1 MREIPSELSV
11 PAVIGETAVPS
22 RAGAT
27 PLILRDPALPRAQ
40 GAYDPAHERDACG
53 VGFVA
58 DMHDRRSHTI
68 VEQGLKILENIDHRG
83 AVGADPTMGDGC
95 GILTQIPHGFFSE
108 ECSRLGF
115 ELPPAGQ
122 YAIGQFFLPKETEAR
137 AAIEAI
143 VEKTLADEGL
153 PLLGWRD
160 VPVDSTDLGKAV
172 KETEPHHRQV
182 FIGCPASITD
192 QDAFERR
199 VFIARKVI
207 SNQVYSLE
215 DERAKTFYPVSVS
228 SRTIVYKG
236 MVLVHQLGHYYL
248 DLKDPRY
255 VSALALVHQRFATN
269 TFPTWRLS
277 HPYRMVAHNGEINT
291 LRGNVNWMAARQAS
305 VDSELF
311 GNDISK
317 LWPISYEG
325 QSDTACF
332 DNALEFLVQGGYS
345 LAHAMM
351 MLIPEAWAGNPL
363 MGEERRAFYEY
374 HAALMEP
381 WDGPAAVAFTDG
393 RQIGATLDR
402 NGLRPARYIVTDD
415 GLVVLA
421 SEMGVLPI
429 PDEKIVQSWRLQPG
443 RMLLID
449 LEKGRIVSDEEIKG
463 ELASAHPYADW
474 VKNTQIVLEELHPI
488 QPRASRTDVSLLDR
502 QQAFGYTQE
511 DLKLLMAPM
520 AVTGQE
526 AVGSMGSDTPLSAL
540 SDKPKLLYTYFK
552 QNFAQVTNPP
562 IDPIR
567 EEAVMSLVSF
577 IGPRPNLLDMEGASR
592 RKRLEVRQP
601 ILTNGDLEKIR
612 SISHFEDRFDTKTL
626 DITYA
631 AESGAAAMEGALDR
645 LCDRAE
651 VAVRGGYNIIILS
664 DRMVGPDRIPIPALL
679 ATAAVHN
686 YLIRKGLRTS
696 VGLVVESGEP
706 REVHHFAC
714 LAGYGAEAVNPYLA
728 FETLISMKDEFPPD
742 LTNDE
747 IIYRYIKSIDKG
759 LLKVMS
765 KMGISTYQSYCGA
778 QIFDAIGLNSDFVA
792 KDFFGTATT
801 VEGIGMA
808 EVAQETALRH
818 QDAFGDAPIYRNA
831 LDVGGEYAYRLRG
844 ETHTWTPDTVAT
856 LQHAVRLGAAER
868 YREYARLVNEQ
879 ENHLKTLRG
888 LFRIKTAADLGREPV
903 DISAVE
909 PAAEIVKRFATGA
922 MSYGSISKEAHET
935 LAIAMNSFGGRSN
948 SGEGGEEARRFVP
961 GPDGRSR
968 RSAIKQV
975 ASGRFGVT
983 TEYLV
988 NGDMVQIKV
997 AQGAKPGEGGQL
1009 PGHKVDAKIAKVRY
1023 ATPGVGLISPP
1034 PHHDIYSIE
1043 DLAQLIFDLKN
1054 VNPSAD
1060 VSVKLVSEVGVGTVA
1075 AGVAKARADHITI
1088 SGFDGGTG
1096 AAPLTSIKHAGG
1108 PWETGLAETQQT
1120 LVMNG
1125 LRGRVALQADGGI
1138 RTGKDVM
1145 IAVLL
1150 GADQI
1155 GFSTAPLIAAGCIMM
1170 RKCHLNTCPV
1180 GVATQDPVLR
1190 KRFKGTPEHVI
1201 NYFFFVAEELREL
1214 MAAMGFTKL
1223 EDLIGRSDLLDK
1235 REAIEH
1241 WKARGLDF
1249 SKLFHR
1255 PNVGPEVAIRHVE
1268 TQHHPIDTVLDRRLI
1283 AGAERAL
1290 ETGEPVVLTDVI
1302 RNSDR
1307 AAGAMLSGAVAKKYG
1322 HDGLPDDTIVVKL
1335 NGTAGQSFGAWLAAG
1350 VTLDLTGH
1358 GNDYVGKGLSG
1369 GKLIIRPSDALKA
1382 PPARTIMAGNTVLYG
1397 AIAGE
1402 CYIRGAAGERFA
1414 VRNSGAITV
1423 VEGMGDHG
1431 CEYMT
1436 GGVVV
1441 SIGVTGRNFAAG
1453 MSGGI
1458 AYVLDED
1465 SSFRDRCNLSMVDLE
1480 PVEEEDDIMRRF
1492 HQDGDLET
1500 KGRVD
1505 ILADMSGHDE
1515 ERLSQLLT
1523 NHLKYTGSPKAKQIL
1538 DDWAGYRTKFVKV
1551 MPVEYRRALREME
1564 MARMPVAAE

>member
-1 MREIPSELSV
+1 MSHAAESERV
-11 PAVIGETAVPS
+11 APS
-22 RAGAT
+22 RHEGLA
-27 PLILRDPALPRAQ
+27 PMIVRDPAMPKAQ
-40 GAYDPAHERDACG
+40 GMYDPAHERDACG
-53 VGFVA
+53 LGFVA
-58 DMHDRRSHTI
+58 DMHDRRTHTI
-68 VEQGLKILENIDHRG
+68 VQQGLKILENIDHRG

-95 GILTQIPHGFFSE
+95 GILTQIPHDFFAQ
-108 ECSRLGF
+108 ECARLGF

-122 YAIGQFFLPKETEAR
+122 YAIGQFFMPKNDQAR
-137 AAIEAI
+137 AVIEDI
-143 VEKTLADEGL
+143 VEKVLAEEGL

-160 VPVDSTDLGKAV
+160 VPVDSDDLGLAV

-182 FIGCPASITD
+182 FIGMPGSMSD

-199 VFIARKVI
+199 VYIARKVI
-207 SNQVYSLE
+207 SNKVYALDDQRVKE
-215 DERAKTFYPVSVS
+215 FYPVSVS
-228 SRTIVYKG
+228 SRTITYKG

-248 DLKDPRY
+248 DLKDERF
-255 VSALALVHQRFATN
+255 VSAIALVHQRFATN

-291 LRGNVNWMAARQAS
+291 LRGNVNWMKARQAS

-363 MGEERRAFYEY
+363 MSDERRAFYEY

-449 LEKGRIVSDEEIKG
+449 LEKGRIVSDDELKK
-463 ELASAHPYADW
+463 ELAAAHPYAQW
-474 VKNTQIVLEELHPI
+474 VKNTQIVLEDLHPI
-488 QPRASRTDVSLLDR
+488 QPRASRMDVTLLDR

-526 AVGSMGSDTPLSAL
+526 AVGSMGSDTPIAPL
-540 SDKPKLLYTYFK
+540 SDKPKPLYSYFK

-626 DITYA
+626 DITYP
-631 AESGAAAMEGALDR
+631 AETGADAMDGALNR

-664 DRMVGPDRIPIPALL
+664 DRAVGPDRIPIPALL

-714 LAGYGAEAVNPYLA
+714 LAGYGAEAINPYLA
-728 FETLISMKDEFPPD
+728 FETLIDMKDEFPPD
-742 LTNDE
+742 VTADE
-747 IIYRYIKSIDKG
+747 IVYRYIKSIDKG

-778 QIFDAIGLNSDFVA
+778 QIFDAIGLNSEFVA
-792 KDFFGTATT
+792 RDFFGTATT
-801 VEGIGMA
+801 IEGIGMA

-818 QDAFGDAPIYRNA
+818 RDAFGDAPIYRNA

-856 LQHAVRLGAAER
+856 LQHAVRLGASER

-888 LFRIKTAADLGREPV
+888 LFRIKGAEELGRQPV
-903 DISAVE
+903 DLSEVE
-909 PAAEIVKRFATGA
+909 PASEIVKRFATGA

-948 SGEGGEEARRFVP
+948 SGEGGEEPRRFIT

-968 RSAIKQV
+968 RSSIKQV

-988 NGDMVQIKV
+988 NADMMQIKV

-1054 VNPSAD
+1054 VNPAAD

-1120 LVMNG
+1120 LVING

-1138 RTGKDVM
+1138 RTGKDAM

-1214 MAAMGFTKL
+1214 MASMGFTKL
-1223 EDLIGRSDLLDK
+1223 EDLVGRSDLLDK

-1249 SKLFHR
+1249 SKMFHR
-1255 PNVGPEVAIRHVE
+1255 PDVGENVAIRWVE
-1268 TQHHPIDTVLDRRLI
+1268 RQHHPIDTVLDRRLI
-1283 AGAERAL
+1283 ESAKSAI
-1290 ETGEPVVLTDVI
+1290 ETGEPVIVTDVI
-1302 RNSDR
+1302 KNSDR
-1307 AAGAMLSGAVAKKYG
+1307 AAGAMLSGAVAKAHG
-1322 HDGLPDDTIVVKL
+1322 HEGLPDDTIMVKL
-1335 NGTAGQSFGAWLAAG
+1335 TGTAGQSFGAWLAAG
-1350 VTLDLTGH
+1350 VTIELTGH
-1358 GNDYVGKGLSG
+1358 GNDYIGKGLSG
-1369 GKLIIRPSDALKA
+1369 GKLIIRPSEALKS
-1382 PPARTIMAGNTVLYG
+1382 PSGHTIMAGNTVLYG

-1402 CYIRGAAGERFA
+1402 CYIRGSAGERFA
-1414 VRNSGAITV
+1414 VRNSGAIAV

-1441 SIGVTGRNFAAG
+1441 SIGETGRNFAAG

-1465 SSFRDRCNLSMVDLE
+1465 GSFTARCNLSMVDLE

-1505 ILADMSGHDE
+1505 LLGDMSGNDE

-1523 NHLKYTGSPKAKQIL
+1523 NHFKYTGSPKAKAIL

-1564 MARMPVAAE
+1564 AARMPIAAE